1 MADNT
6 SRLGA
11 SYATPEILAYLEA
24 KHAPMDAALRYAFEA
39 PTRHP
44 IPAIH
49 LGQHEANFL
58 GWLLRLINAQ
68 KVVEVGT
75 LAGFSGIH
83 LARALPASGHLYTCE
98 REPHHA
104 DAARDAFEQAGLA
117 SKITVVLGDARPS
130 LAAIA
135 GEGPFDAIFI
145 DADKGGYEHYVTWA
159 AENLREGGLL
169 LGDNVFFF
177 GRLLTDE
184 PEAQSMRR
192 FHDIAAKHFETCLL
206 PTPDGL
212 LLGWKKSKP
221 SDTQ

>member
-39 PTRHP
+39 PSREP
-44 IPAIH
+44 IPAIQ
-49 LGQHEANFL
+49 LGQHEATFL
-58 GWLLRLINAQ
+58 GWLLRLVQAQ

-83 LARALPASGHLYTCE
+83 LARALPPSGRLYTCE

-104 DAARDAFEQAGLA
+104 AAARDAFGRAGLA
-117 SKITVVLGDARPS
+117 NITVLEGDARTS
-130 LAAIA
+130 LASIA
-135 GEGPFDAIFI
+135 SEGPFDAIFI

-159 AENLREGGLL
+159 AQNLCEGGLL

-184 PEAQSMRR
+184 PEAHSMLR
-192 FHDIAAKHFETCLL
+192 FHDIAATHFETCLL

-212 LLGWKKSKP
+212 LLGRKKGP
-221 SDTQ
+221 Q

>member
-39 PTRHP
+39 PNRHP

-58 GWLLRLINAQ
+58 GWLLRLINAR

-83 LARALPASGHLYTCE
+83 IARALSAAGHLYTCE

-104 DAARDAFEQAGLA
+104 EAARDAFARAGL
-117 SKITVVLGDARPS
+117 SSITVVEGDARAS
-130 LAAIA
+130 LASIA
-135 GEGPFDAIFI
+135 SVGPFDAIFI
-145 DADKGGYEHYVTWA
+145 DADKAGYEYYVSWA

-177 GRLLTDE
+177 GRLLSDE

-192 FHDIAAKHFETCLL
+192 FHDIAAVHFETCLL

-212 LLGWKKSKP
+212 LLGRKKGG
-221 SDTQ
+221 

>member
-11 SYATPEILAYLEA
+11 TYATPEILAYLEA

-39 PTRHP
+39 PNREP

-49 LGQHEANFL
+49 LGQHEASFL
-58 GWLLRLINAQ
+58 GWLLRLLHAQ

-83 LARALPASGHLYTCE
+83 LARALPPTGRLYTCE

-104 DAARDAFEQAGLA
+104 AAARDAFEHAGLRN
-117 SKITVVLGDARPS
+117 ITVLEGDARVS
-130 LAAIA
+130 LASIA
-135 GEGPFDAIFI
+135 SQGPFDAIFL
-145 DADKGGYEHYVTWA
+145 DADKAGYEHYVTWA

-177 GRLLTDE
+177 GRLLSDE
-184 PEAQSMRR
+184 EEAQSMRR
-192 FHDIAAKHFETCLL
+192 FHDIAATHFETCLL

-212 LLGWKKSKP
+212 LLGRKKGRA
-221 SDTQ
+221 